1 MITFFQTTPRFASLA
16 TYYRAIFLVAV
27 VEIGETGFS
36 RGRQCYFALLPHA
49 LNEFCLGIGYGGL
62 SEKLTSVLN
71 GWLQLSCNQVE

>member
-27 VEIGETGFS
+27 VEIGETGFNG
-36 RGRQCYFALLPHA
+36 GRQCCFALLPHA